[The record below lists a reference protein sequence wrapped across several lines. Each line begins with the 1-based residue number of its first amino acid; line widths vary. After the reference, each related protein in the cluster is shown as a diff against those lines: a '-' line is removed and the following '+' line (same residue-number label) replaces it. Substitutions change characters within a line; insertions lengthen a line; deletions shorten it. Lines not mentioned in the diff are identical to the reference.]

1 MAEIHCRREVVP
13 LPQTGNG
20 VTIRYSLSLVS
31 FLCSIDG
38 FRLSFIVCDL
48 FTIYVKRKG
57 LKYHFWR

>member
-1 MAEIHCRREVVP
+1 MTRRKWPKFHYRREVVT

-20 VTIRYSLSLVS
+20 VTIRFSLSLVS

-48 FTIYVKRKG
+48 LTIYLNEKG
-57 LKYHFWR
+57 